1 MFAFFKDFLYL
12 CRVYVSNGHYDSEI
26 GIINQKTSIKM
37 KGIWIAFVAFFSGI
51 ASANAN
57 EVTTSDT
64 TSQKGKPALVIRRSA
79 QSADINN
86 DGSTTVADLTALINI
101 LLGQEGEYNETAAD
115 VDGNETISNADVV
128 ALVKIILGINTD
140 PDNPGISD
148 DPPIDIGDGDLP
160 VDARGSNISDNWD
173 E

>member
-1 MFAFFKDFLYL
+1 
-12 CRVYVSNGHYDSEI
+12 
-26 GIINQKTSIKM
+26 M
-37 KGIWIAFVAFFSGI
+37 KGILITFVAFFSGI
-51 ASANAN
+51 ASANAD

-101 LLGQEGEYNETAAD
+101 LLEQGGEYNETAAD
-115 VDGNETISNADVV
+115 VNGDEAITNADVA
-128 ALVKIILGINTD
+128 ALVKIILGINDD
-140 PDNPGISD
+140 PDTPGIGD
-148 DPPIDIGDGDLP
+148 DPPIDIGDDPLP
-160 VDARGSNISDNWD
+160 VDARGSNSYDNWD

>member
-1 MFAFFKDFLYL
+1 MITIF
-12 CRVYVSNGHYDSEI
+12 DSEI

-37 KGIWIAFVAFFSGI
+37 KGILITFVAFFSGI
-51 ASANAN
+51 ACANAE
-57 EVTTSDT
+57 EVTTNDT
-64 TSQKGKPALVIRRSA
+64 TSKQGKPVLVIRRSA

-86 DGSTTVADLTALINI
+86 DGSTTVADLTALMNI
-101 LLGQEGEYNETAAD
+101 LLNQAGEYNETAAD
-115 VDGNETISNADVV
+115 VNGDEAITSADVE
-128 ALVKIILGINTD
+128 ALVKIILGINND

-160 VDARGSNISDNWD
+160 VDARGNNSSDKWQ

>member
-1 MFAFFKDFLYL
+1 MVAIF
-12 CRVYVSNGHYDSEI
+12 DSEI

-37 KGIWIAFVAFFSGI
+37 KGILIAFVAFFLGFTC
-51 ASANAN
+51 ANAD
-57 EVTTSDT
+57 EVATSDT

-86 DGSTTVADLTALINI
+86 DGSTTVADLTALVNI
-101 LLGQEGEYNETAAD
+101 LQNQAGEYNETAAD
-115 VDGNETISNADVV
+115 VNGDEDITNADVV

-160 VDARGSNISDNWD
+160 VDARGNNISDNLD

>member
-1 MFAFFKDFLYL
+1 
-12 CRVYVSNGHYDSEI
+12 
-26 GIINQKTSIKM
+26 M
-37 KGIWIAFVAFFSGI
+37 KGILIAFVAFFLGFTC
-51 ASANAN
+51 ANAD
-57 EVTTSDT
+57 EVTASDT
-64 TSQKGKPALVIRRSA
+64 TSKQGKPALVVRRSA

-101 LLGQEGEYNETAAD
+101 LQNQAGEYNETAAD
-115 VDGNETISNADVV
+115 VDGDEDITSADVE
-128 ALVKIILGINTD
+128 ALVKIILGINND

-160 VDARGSNISDNWD
+160 VDARGNNSSDKWQ